1 MPDRL
6 RPGDTVRVIAP
17 ASPFDPRLVWRALG
31 WLSERYRVLFSRR
44 IFDHHGY
51 LAGDDRARRDELWAG
66 LNEPGVGALIAAR
79 GGYGISRIAHEID
92 WTVLRRLPRWI
103 VGFSDVT
110 ALHIEAARQAV
121 ASIHGVNATALGRSD
136 AHSRAALVDLL
147 ERPLRRRVWTALDV
161 LHRGHATGPMFGGNL
176 SLLHACAAAGRLAP
190 APGSIWLIEDVGE
203 RPYRLDR
210 LVTTLRVGGH
220 LDSAAAVV
228 LGEFEGCH
236 PGPDGTALGTMLQE
250 QLAPLGV
257 PVVANAP
264 VGHGLRNEPVVL
276 GAPAT
281 LDATGDSG
289 TLVMGS

>member
-1 MPDRL
+1 
-6 RPGDTVRVIAP
+6 
-17 ASPFDPRLVWRALG
+17 
-31 WLSERYRVLFSRR
+31 VLFSRR
-44 IFDHHGY
+44 IFDRHGY
-51 LAGDDRARRDELWAG
+51 LAGDDRARRDELWAA

-92 WTVLRRLPRWI
+92 WTVLRRSPRWI

-110 ALHIEAARQAV
+110 ALHVEAARQAV
-121 ASIHGVNATALGRSD
+121 ASIHGVNATALGRGD
-136 AHSRAALVDLL
+136 AHTREALVGLL
-147 ERPLRRRVWTALDV
+147 ERPLHRRTWSALDV
-161 LHRGHATGPMFGGNL
+161 LHRGRGGRVRGPMFGGNL

-210 LVTTLRVGGH
+210 LLTTLRVGGH

-228 LGEFEGCH
+228 LGEFEGCR
-236 PGPDGTALGTMLQE
+236 PGPDGTALKTMLQE
-250 QLAPLGV
+250 QLAPLRV

-281 LDATGDSG
+281 LDATGESA
-289 TLVMGS
+289 TLSFGS